1 MKGGVIVDRTEVSIR
16 PNEFAKA
23 YIQTLKV
30 DEKKFDNSEDR
41 VEYFKNEYLQALKVI
56 TDYALNHQ
64 FE

>member
-1 MKGGVIVDRTEVSIR
+1 MKGGGIVDRTEVSIR

>member
-1 MKGGVIVDRTEVSIR
+1 MDRTEVSIR